1 MGIEDIY
8 RAIKPLK
15 NRIHV
20 NILIMSA
27 VIGLLAGGAVIMFL
41 SAFAV
46 FFPVTYLV
54 EKLLLIFSACIFS
67 SVLVAGL
74 FLRPSNLKTIKK
86 ADSLGLQERLI
97 TSFELK
103 DNDSFIAKIQRLD
116 ALKIAKSSDF
126 KALYPL
132 RFPVKICIVGVLLLI
147 ITASTF
153 LVPSKP
159 REAAKTAEKLHE
171 EILKESKKLEKAKD
185 DINKK
190 PGIPKEKLGEINKSI
205 DKLLSE
211 LKESKKEEDALKAL
225 SMAEHKISDLKTSK
239 NEGMGK
245 LLESLMKNAATK
257 ELSEALK
264 SSKAEDLKKAMKD
277 LKESLGKIDEKS
289 KKELADTLKNAAGD
303 TDNKSLSKN
312 LKDLSSALSSGENA
326 TSALSGLES
335 ALSSGQSNGKPSN
348 GTGTPS
354 SGKALEDAVND
365 INGDIDDAKDSIS
378 MLGDGSR
385 KMQANQGSDEGSGE
399 GMGNSEGEGEKGKGQ
414 GEGNNGSSKG
424 GGGGAGSG
432 TTNEDAGYS
441 GEESGSS
448 GGRAAGEKQVK
459 DYESIYV
466 PERLG
471 GDNKAS
477 QVKGIQGNKGQSSF
491 TDAKDAP
498 VQKGAVIPYNE
509 VYGDYKDS
517 AMSAIDNS
525 AVPPV
530 MKDAVRD
537 YFTSLD

>member
-8 RAIKPLK
+8 KAIMPLK
-15 NRIHV
+15 NRMHV
-20 NILIMSA
+20 NILIMSVA
-27 VIGLLAGGAVIMFL
+27 IGFMAGGAGTMVL
-41 SAFAV
+41 SSLAV
-46 FFPVTYLV
+46 FFSVTYLV
-54 EKLLLIFSACIFS
+54 EKLLLIFSSCIFAA
-67 SVLVAGL
+67 VIAAL

-103 DNDSFIAKIQRLD
+103 DDDSFIAKIQRLD

-132 RFPVKICIVGVLLLI
+132 RFPIKICIIGVLLLI
-147 ITASTF
+147 ITVSTF

-159 REAAKTAEKLHE
+159 RETAKAAEKLHE

-225 SMAEHKISDLKTSK
+225 SMAEHKISDLKSSK

-257 ELSEALK
+257 ELAEALK

-289 KKELADTLKNAAGD
+289 KKELSDTFKNAAGE
-303 TDNKSLSKN
+303 TDNKSLSKS
-312 LKDLSSALSSGENA
+312 LKDLSSALSSGENQA
-326 TSALSGLES
+326 SALSGLES
-335 ALSSGQSNGKPSN
+335 ALGSQSNGKPSN
-348 GTGTPS
+348 GEGTPS
-354 SGKALEDAVND
+354 TGKALEDAVND
-365 INGDIDDAKDSIS
+365 INSDIDDAKDSIS
-378 MLGDGSR
+378 MAGDGNR
-385 KMQANQGSDEGSGE
+385 QMQANQGGE
-399 GMGNSEGEGEKGKGQ
+399 GNGEGQGSSEGEGDNGKGQ
-414 GEGNNGSSKG
+414 GEGKNGNSKG

-441 GEESGSS
+441 GEESSSS
-448 GGRAAGEKQVK
+448 GGRAPGEKQVK

-466 PERLG
+466 PQRLG

-530 MKDAVRD
+530 MKDAVRE